1 MSEQDQRQTDS
12 PLVGERGRTTIND
25 SVVSRIA
32 GMAAQEV
39 DGVHM
44 GGEASRSA
52 AGLLGGSGS
61 SQDRT
66 RGVSVEVGRYEAAL
80 DLTMAVDYGRDILQT
95 VGRVRDRITARV
107 EPLTGLTIT
116 ELNVTVSDVIFSEDG
131 NGTSEVENSAPQAPA
146 RSRPADEDTT
156 QRQPAAETDQ
166 PAARGPLAEDQT
178 SELRLDKDR

>member
-1 MSEQDQRQTDS
+1 MSEQDQRQLDT
-12 PLVGERGRTTIND
+12 PLVSERGRTIISD
-25 SVVSRIA
+25 SVVSQIA

-44 GGEASRSA
+44 GGGASRTA
-52 AGLLGGSGS
+52 AGLLGGSGG

-66 RGVSVEVGRYEAAL
+66 RGVSVEVGKYEVAI
-80 DLTMAVDYGRDILQT
+80 DLTMSVDYGRDILQT

-107 EPLTGLTIT
+107 EPLTGLAIT

-131 NGTSEVENSAPQAPA
+131 NGTSQDPP

-156 QRQPAAETDQ
+156 RWRPTAETDQ
-166 PAARGPLAEDQT
+166 PAARGPRAEDKT